1 MPARRALLAA
11 GLMLG
16 LAPLVAGCLPQAT
29 IGSLGPTLRFAD
41 VAGGRVPMEHGI
53 VVPTFEIQPRPRI
66 DLDGPWRV
74 DPQTLDDDISLTDR
88 SSALPAIEAAAA
100 GRQAQAFDD
109 SRWPTVPV
117 PGTFD
122 PPPHGGTTGAWYRRH
137 VAVPSSWSGSS
148 ITLKFGAANYVA
160 DVWLNGS
167 YLGVHEG
174 GATPFAFDATP
185 AVRAGEDN
193 VVAVRVA
200 NPPPGTRADMVPWG
214 LIDWWSYGGLTGSVW
229 LEASG
234 AIRAARADI
243 VPHLDGADV
252 SVVVENRGPE
262 AAAADV
268 RLDVFPAVISPAT
281 LLDPRPSA
289 LLPPLPVPPT
299 NPRLPPEGP
308 GAIRPAPGQ
317 PPPPERLPVATA
329 SGQSANIPAGGA
341 VVTTESLLIP
351 DPMLWD
357 LGDPNLYVLQVTVT
371 APDGATDTLV
381 DTFGLRR
388 IAVDSTG
395 PRLLLNGRTVELAG
409 VAVHDE
415 VLRPAAG
422 TPGATA
428 TAALGRPLSGS
439 GDAIAQLRR
448 AQSVGANFVRTGH
461 EPADPAVL
469 RLADR
474 LGIAIWEEI
483 PVYHFTPH
491 TFEIAETRGIARQLI
506 QEMALRD
513 MNRASV
519 LFHGVSNESTG
530 GPERTA
536 ALKALRDADRD
547 VDGTRLVGQAAYGFD
562 AADGTSE
569 PLDVVGITSY
579 FGVFYGED
587 ARADTAVALD
597 AAHQRYPKKPVMIL
611 EFGHWADTPA
621 DEAIQSAIFRDTYA
635 AIAPRRDTLP
645 DGFVGSV
652 VWWSLEDYLTSR
664 PGITV
669 ERFGLFGPDGARRPV
684 ASLVAREFAAL
695 DAGTRPS
702 TLPPTRE
709 PPEPVQAP
717 APPVTGLIVLAVSVA
732 LGGPLAVLALLAAR
746 GHRRSRHVRAAARPL
761 APGGVR

>member
-1 MPARRALLAA
+1 
-11 GLMLG
+11 MLG
-16 LAPLVAGCLPQAT
+16 LAPLVASCLPQPT
-29 IGSLGPTLRFAD
+29 VGTLGPSLRFAD
-41 VAGGRVPMEHGI
+41 ASGGRVPMEHGI

-74 DPQTLDDDISLTDR
+74 DPQTLDDDLTLTDR
-88 SSALPAIEAAAA
+88 QAAMPGIEREAA
-100 GRQAQAFDD
+100 GRDTAAFDD
-109 SRWPTVPV
+109 STWPTLPV

-122 PPPHGGTTGAWYRRH
+122 PPPRGGTTGAWYRRH
-137 VAVPSSWSGSS
+137 VAVPGGWSGSS

-160 DVWLNGS
+160 DVWLNGT

-174 GATPFAFDATP
+174 GATPFAFDATGAIRP
-185 AVRAGEDN
+185 GEDN
-193 VVAVRVA
+193 VVAVRVDD
-200 NPPPGTRADMVPWG
+200 PPPGTRADTVPWG

-229 LEASG
+229 LEAS
-234 AIRAARADI
+234 ADLRAARADV

-252 SVVVENRGPE
+252 SVVVENRGPK
-262 AAAADV
+262 AASADV
-268 RLDVFPAVISPAT
+268 RVDVFPAAISPAT
-281 LLDPRPSA
+281 LLDPSPAA

-308 GAIRPAPGQ
+308 GAIRPAPGRL
-317 PPPPERLPVATA
+317 PVPERLPIATWSGESA
-329 SGQSANIPAGGA
+329 SAPPGGA

-351 DPMLWD
+351 DPALWD
-357 LGDPNLYVLQVTVT
+357 LGDPNLYVLQVTIT
-371 APDGATDTLV
+371 APDGATDTLI

-395 PRLLLNGRTVELAG
+395 PRLLLNGRAVELAG

-422 TPGATA
+422 TAGSRAAGA
-428 TAALGRPLSGS
+428 AAPLGRPLSGS

-491 TFEIAETRGIARQLI
+491 TFQIAETRGIARQLV

-536 ALKALRDADRD
+536 ALKSLRDADRE

-587 ARADTAVALD
+587 ATTDTAVALD
-597 AAHQRYPKKPVMIL
+597 AAHQRYPTKPVMVL

-621 DEAIQSAIFRDTYA
+621 DQAIQESIFRDTYA
-635 AIAPRRDTLP
+635 AIGPRRDTLP
-645 DGFVGSV
+645 DGFVGSL

-669 ERFGLFGPDGARRPV
+669 ERFGLFTPDGSRRPV
-684 ASLVAREFAAL
+684 AALVADEYAAL
-695 DAGTRPS
+695 DAATRPVA
-702 TLPPTRE
+702 LPPTRE
-709 PPEPVQAP
+709 PPEAVQSP
-717 APPVTGLIVLAVSVA
+717 APPVVGLVALAMVVA
-732 LGGPLAVLALLAAR
+732 LGGPLGVLAFLAAR
-746 GHRRSRHVRAAARPL
+746 GHRRSRHVRSAAPPLIGRPM
-761 APGGVR
+761 AGGS